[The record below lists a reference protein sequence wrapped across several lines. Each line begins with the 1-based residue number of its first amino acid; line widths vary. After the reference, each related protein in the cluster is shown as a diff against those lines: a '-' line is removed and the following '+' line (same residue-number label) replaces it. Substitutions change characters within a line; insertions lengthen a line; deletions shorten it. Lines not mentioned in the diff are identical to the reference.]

1 MRLSSAPPS
10 TLPGDPL
17 GVVAQDPD
25 QVRQRACDIVSS
37 NPLTCST
44 VAPKPPSRASAPPDL
59 SWLSWLI
66 WLVLLAAVVV
76 LVVTILRAVA
86 RRPRRPRTRAS
97 GEADVRIDEIELGAV
112 AVDHSREPFD
122 WRAEAEAH
130 RSAGRCRDAVRC
142 RYRALVGDL
151 ARLGLVDEIP
161 GRTTGEERRQ
171 LRVVVPGAASA
182 FDSAADLFDDA
193 WYGHATVDARDDDRF
208 RALEAVVLEAVV
220 LEAGAAATTGA
231 KALAR

>member
-1 MRLSSAPPS
+1 MIVLAAPPT

-17 GVVAQDPD
+17 GTVAQDPD

-44 VAPKPPSRASAPPDL
+44 STPRTPTPSSSAGSNL

-76 LVVTILRAVA
+76 LAVTIVRAVVRHPRA
-86 RRPRRPRTRAS
+86 RRKRSAATD
-97 GEADVRIDEIELGAV
+97 DVPADEIELGVV
-112 AVDHSREPFD
+112 AVDRTREPFD
-122 WRAEAEAH
+122 WRAEADAH
-130 RSAGRCRDAVRC
+130 RTAGRHRDAVRC

-161 GRTTGEERRQ
+161 GRTTGEERHQ
-171 LRVVVPGAASA
+171 LREILPAATA
-182 FDSAADLFDDA
+182 PFDAAADLFDAA
-193 WYGHATVDARDDDRF
+193 WYGHADVGAADDDRF
-208 RALEAVVLEAVV
+208 RALEHDVLSM
-220 LEAGAAATTGA
+220 AGHTRTAS
-231 KALAR
+231 AR

>member
-1 MRLSSAPPS
+1 MRLLAAPPS

-17 GVVAQDPD
+17 GTVAQDPD

-44 VAPKPPSRASAPPDL
+44 VAPKPNPSSSAPSDL

-66 WLVLLAAVVV
+66 WLFLLAAVVV
-76 LVVTILRAVA
+76 LLVTILRAVA
-86 RRPRRPRTRAS
+86 RRPRRPRTS
-97 GEADVRIDEIELGAV
+97 GDDVDDPVDEIELGVV
-112 AVDHSREPFD
+112 AVDHSREPID
-122 WRAEAEAH
+122 WRAEADGH
-130 RSAGRCRDAVRC
+130 RRAGRHRDALRC

-171 LRVVVPGAASA
+171 LRSVLPSAAAA
-182 FDSAADLFDDA
+182 FDTAADLFDGA
-193 WYGHATVDARDDDRF
+193 WYGHALVEAADDDRF
-208 RALEAVVLEAVV
+208 RALEAEVLD
-220 LEAGAAATTGA
+220 AANVAA
-231 KALAR
+231 KVGSR